1 MNKILIEAL
10 KISSVEMVTLVGIL
24 ILVGFILGIIERQSN
39 QYMQMAWG
47 RKGVLMTAWLGT
59 PVHEIGHAIM
69 CIIFRHQIKDIRLLI
84 TNSSDGTMG
93 YVQHNYNPTSV
104 YQSIGNFFIGIAP
117 IFSGISAIFLSMYF
131 LIPKSFQTFNVYLK
145 SGIKD
150 QVMNANYIKQ
160 LMDTSFVLTKN
171 IFSSENLVSYKFWI
185 FILITICISSH
196 IALSKAD
203 MKGATS
209 GLVTLLVTL
218 FIVNLVAPSLHINT
232 YRVISW
238 LTKYNAYVIT
248 FSITAIIFSLITLG
262 ISYISF
268 LIKANKTI

>member
-24 ILVGFILGIIERQSN
+24 ILVGFILGMIERQSN
-39 QYMQMAWG
+39 QYMQIAWG

-69 CIIFRHQIKDIRLLI
+69 CIIFRHQITDIRLLI
-84 TNSSDGTMG
+84 TDSSDGTMG
-93 YVQHNYNPTSV
+93 YVQHNYNPTSI

-131 LIPKSFQTFNVYLK
+131 LIPKSFQAFNVYLK
-145 SGIKD
+145 FGINN
-150 QVMNANYIKQ
+150 QVMNANYIKK

-171 IFSSENLVSYKFWI
+171 IFSSENLISYKFWI

-248 FSITAIIFSLITLG
+248 LSITAIIFSLITLG
-262 ISYISF
+262 ISYLSF
-268 LIKANKTI
+268 LLKVNKTI